1 MSYKVKLTPQAR
13 RELDNWIQT
22 DLKTSRRIHLLLKDI
37 AEHPLTGIGKPEPL
51 KNVLQ
56 GLWSRRIN
64 KVDRIIYR
72 IDGKIVTVYILSMRG
87 HYEKKG

>member
-1 MSYKVKLTPQAR
+1 MSYSIKLTPQAK
-13 RELDNWIQT
+13 RELDDWVRVDI
-22 DLKTSRRIHLLLKDI
+22 KTARRIQALLMDI
-37 AEHPLTGIGKPEPL
+37 AEHPFTGKGKPEPL

-64 KVDRIIYR
+64 KADRIVYR

-87 HYEKKG
+87 HYNQH